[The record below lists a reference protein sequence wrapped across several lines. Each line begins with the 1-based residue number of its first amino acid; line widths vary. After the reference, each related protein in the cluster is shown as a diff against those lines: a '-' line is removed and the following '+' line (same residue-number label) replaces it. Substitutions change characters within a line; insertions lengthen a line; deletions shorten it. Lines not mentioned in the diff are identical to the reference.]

1 MTASRIFRA
10 IGCPLAGAGKTTWL
24 SAQSQIAAAKHGG
37 SAVQIVSLTRTAAA
51 EIGSRET
58 SIPDENCST
67 LHAACYRALDE
78 PDLAE
83 TRGSMR
89 EFAAEHPELAVQ
101 QDHGDPLED
110 ESTMGAASNLHA
122 ACQNHRARMTDR
134 AHWSPDELA
143 YDEAWQEF
151 CERRDRMD
159 FTALLERCLRDD
171 IQPITNPRVLLAD
184 EVQDMSSL
192 EFELIKLW
200 SQRTETTVVVG
211 DESQA
216 LYGWRGSDA
225 GGMGSLD
232 VTGERILKQSYRC
245 PRAVRDAALAW
256 IAEIPNHRQI
266 AWEPTDEP
274 GEVLEQPLALRDD
287 TDLLDLIRSLDG
299 TVMILTTCG
308 YMLNGTIDMLRRE
321 GIPFGN
327 SHRRKEVRWNPCRG
341 PVYTALSLY
350 LRTRTEVW
358 GEAVKPRTWGD
369 LHAWTQ
375 HVSAKGL
382 ARGAKAAI
390 EAHCMTDQ
398 FGETHA
404 GETVPLTTLVDL
416 LGTATHPA
424 LRGDVDWWLD
434 ALMLK
439 HRRAGEYAAR
449 VYKREPRALVAEP
462 RITTGTCHSVKGGQA
477 RHVIVCPELSK
488 EGYFGEHGWMGDG
501 ADAVR
506 RMMYVAMTRASS
518 SVHLLEPA
526 CPEYAPVADVLRE
539 TRRAAA

>member
-1 MTASRIFRA
+1 MSIHLIR
-10 IGCPLAGAGKTTWL
+10 GCPGAGKTRTL
-24 SAQSQIAAAKHGG
+24 SIQAQRAVEAYGASNVAIA
-37 SAVQIVSLTRTAAA
+37 SLTKTAAA
-51 EIGSRET
+51 EIAGRDT
-58 SIPDENCST
+58 NVPDEQVGT
-67 LHAACYRALDE
+67 LHAHAFRALE
-78 PDLAE
+78 CTREEMAE
-83 TRGSMR
+83 TGKHLR
-89 EFAAEHPELAVQ
+89 EFAADHPELDV
-101 QDHGDPLED
+101 GDAGHSDLLD
-110 ESTMGAASNLHA
+110 EMPAEGSGVHA
-122 ACQNHRARMTDR
+122 AVQNHRARMTPVEQ
-134 AHWSPDELA
+134 WSSDEQA
-143 YDEAWQEF
+143 YGAAWDDFKQ
-151 CERRDRMD
+151 RRGLRD
-159 FTALLERCLRDD
+159 FTDLIETAGNDPD
-171 IQPITNPRVLLAD
+171 ILPLMQGLFFDECAD
-184 EVQDMSSL
+184 FSAL
-192 EFELIKLW
+192 EFRMLIGWAARAK
-200 SQRTETTVVVG
+200 TTVLSA
-211 DESQA
+211 DPDQA
-216 LYGWRGSDA
+216 IFQWRGADPA
-225 GGMGSLD
+225 ALAALPF
-232 VTGERILKQSYRC
+232 ERTIPLAQSYRC
-245 PRAVRDAALAW
+245 SRAVRDAALTW
-256 IAEIPNHRQI
+256 IDTIEDRTPLI
-266 AWEPTDEP
+266 WEPTDEP

-327 SHRRKEVRWNPCRG
+327 AHRRKEVRWNPCRG

-350 LRTRTEVW
+350 LRTRSEVW

-375 HVSAKGL
+375 HVSASGL

-462 RITTGTCHSVKGGQA
+462 RLTVGTVHSVKGGSA
-477 RHVIVCPELSK
+477 DHVLLAPELSK

-501 ADAVR
+501 RSATVR
-506 RMMYVAMTRASS
+506 LGYVGMTRARS

-526 CPEYAPVADVLRE
+526 TPEYMPIADVLRE